1 MLNARDMAGKMRE
14 IPLRP
19 WGRAAGR
26 KRCPGSKVWQVIK
39 LQYVQKGRKYDLW
52 LREQTI
58 NIITFRL
65 IPDAGLQ
72 NKKGFTITVINMLRD
87 LVEKVG
93 NKCEEMED
101 FSTEMETTEKGQM
114 EMVDVKKKN
123 TVVQMKNQSV
133 GFTTGW
139 I

>member
-19 WGRAAGR
+19 WGRAAGG

-114 EMVDVKKKN
+114 EMVDVKKKKI
-123 TVVQMKNQSV
+123 Q
-133 GFTTGW
+133 
-139 I
+139 